1 MNYNTKRRV
10 AALLAVP
17 ALLFTAACGSD
28 DGNNGD
34 TAAGGVAE
42 VKGKVGE
49 KPEISVPKDGEPSE
63 KTVVKTVSEGSGS
76 PIKASDFVRLDW
88 TVEKWGGDQELGG
101 TWAETSTAGGTPR
114 RQSVEQIGKQSQQ
127 LPEKVLDAV
136 KGKKPG
142 SRILVQGTAGDLIG
156 ENLNTSAGIAAK
168 DVLIWVVDPVGAAT
182 VDAKAEV
189 KGEQAA
195 TEPGL
200 PEVEVPSQKAA
211 VITIPKGAKAPKE
224 LEEQVLIKG
233 TGKKVEAGEGLIAQY
248 TGVKWEDGKKF
259 DSSWDHGGAT
269 AFQIGTG
276 SVVEGWDKGLV
287 GKNVGDRVLLVIPP
301 SLGYGANPSSELAKN
316 TLVFV
321 VDILGT
327 V

>member
-34 TAAGGVAE
+34 AAEGVAQ
-42 VKGKVGE
+42 VKGKAGA
-49 KPEISVPKDGEPSE
+49 KPEISVPKDGEPSK
-63 KTVVKTVSEGSGS
+63 KTVTETVSEGSGS
-76 PIKASDFVRLDW
+76 VIKASDFVRLDW
-88 TVEKWGGDQELGG
+88 TVQKWGSDKELGG
-101 TWAETSTAGGTPR
+101 TWAAAAGGGKASRP
-114 RQSVEQIGKQSQQ
+114 QSVEQIGKQSQQ

-136 KGKKPG
+136 KGKKSG
-142 SRILVQGTAGDLIG
+142 SRILVQGTAGDLLG
-156 ENLNTSAGIAAK
+156 QNLNPSSGIAAK
-168 DVLIWVVDPVGAAT
+168 DVLIWVVDPVGAAA
-182 VDAKAEV
+182 VDAKAEA

-195 TEPGL
+195 TGEGM
-200 PEVEVPSQKAA
+200 PEVKAPSQKAA
-211 VITIPKGAKAPKE
+211 TITIPKGVKAPKD
-224 LEEQVLIKG
+224 LEQQVLIKG
-233 TGKKVEAGEGLIAQY
+233 SGKKVEAGQGLVAQY

-269 AFQIGTG
+269 AFQIGTN
-276 SVVEGWDKGLV
+276 SVVQGWDKGLV

-301 SLGYGANPSSELAKN
+301 SLGYGATPSSELAKN

-321 VDILGT
+321 VDILGA